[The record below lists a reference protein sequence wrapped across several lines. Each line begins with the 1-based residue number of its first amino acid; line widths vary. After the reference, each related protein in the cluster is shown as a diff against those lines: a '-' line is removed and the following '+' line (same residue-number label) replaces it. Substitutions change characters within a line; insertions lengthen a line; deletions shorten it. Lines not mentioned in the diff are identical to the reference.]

1 MIPDTGVRIGE
12 GEIRMEGKS
21 APQDVIKDAMV
32 SDAHWILL
40 RPWRSVQNISE
51 FSSWRRQNV
60 CLQGPVSYCLKVDSS
75 VLMPYSF
82 KQYLQE
88 MNRFLKHR
96 KRS

>member
-40 RPWRSVQNISE
+40 RP
-51 FSSWRRQNV
+51 
-60 CLQGPVSYCLKVDSS
+60 
-75 VLMPYSF
+75 
-82 KQYLQE
+82 
-88 MNRFLKHR
+88 
-96 KRS
+96 